1 MRRRV
6 AQQFS
11 HQLLPALVHL
21 VTTEIASACSG
32 RRHPNGGN
40 NGGNNGGAGAS
51 KEVRKDIGPLELEP

>member
-32 RRHPNGGN
+32 RRHPTH